1 MTSAYLTRPL
11 RTHSEVVRDVLAC
24 LPETFLVIGNCPT
37 GLYMTETDI
46 GETRADVVRGLAE
59 GQYHS
64 PVAVLRISRD
74 APAENVTEEIAKA
87 VVDYCREHGRLLDEC
102 GDPQHN
108 AFLDE
113 VGL

>member
-1 MTSAYLTRPL
+1 MTSSYLERPI
-11 RTHSEVVRDVLAC
+11 RTKPKAVADILASMAD
-24 LPETFLVIGNCPT
+24 THLVIGTCTT

-74 APAENVTEEIAKA
+74 APTENVTEEIAKA
-87 VVDYCREHGRLLDEC
+87 VVDYCRVHGRLLDEY
-102 GDPQHN
+102 GEPQPN
-108 AFLDE
+108 EFLDE
-113 VGL
+113 VAL